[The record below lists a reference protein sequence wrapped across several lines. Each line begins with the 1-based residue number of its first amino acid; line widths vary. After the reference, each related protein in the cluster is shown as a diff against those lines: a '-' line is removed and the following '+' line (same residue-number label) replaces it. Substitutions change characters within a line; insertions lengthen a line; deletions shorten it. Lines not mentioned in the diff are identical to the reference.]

1 MLFRSIMNKFED
13 LERLQYLRQNNAI
26 TEQEFEEEK
35 KKILNS
41 TLSENTNRESKKVK
55 PKMKPSQIILVII
68 LTIVFIAVARIYN
81 IWAYSWI

>member
-1 MLFRSIMNKFED
+1 MSKFED

-35 KKILNS
+35 KRILNGTS
-41 TLSENTNRESKKVK
+41 SENTNRESKTVK
-55 PKMKPSQIILVII
+55 PKIKPSQIILVII
-68 LTIVFIAVARIYN
+68 LTIVFITVARIYN

>member
-1 MLFRSIMNKFED
+1 MNKFED

-35 KKILNS
+35 KRILNDTS
-41 TLSENTNRESKKVK
+41 SENTNRESKKVK

>member
-1 MLFRSIMNKFED
+1 MNKFED
-13 LERLQYLRQNNAI
+13 LERLQYLRENKAI
-26 TEQEFEEEK
+26 TEQEFEIEK
-35 KKILNS
+35 QRILNDTS
-41 TLSENTNRESKKVK
+41 SENTNRESRKVK

>member
-1 MLFRSIMNKFED
+1 MSKYEE

-35 KKILNS
+35 KRILNDTS
-41 TLSENTNRESKKVK
+41 SENPNRESKKVK

-68 LTIVFIAVARIYN
+68 LTIVFITVARIYN

>member
-1 MLFRSIMNKFED
+1 MSKFED

-35 KKILNS
+35 KRILNDTS
-41 TLSENTNRESKKVK
+41 SENTNRESKKVK

>member
-1 MLFRSIMNKFED
+1 MSKFED

-35 KKILNS
+35 KRILNGTS
-41 TLSENTNRESKKVK
+41 SENTNRESKKVK

-68 LTIVFIAVARIYN
+68 LTIVFITVARIYN

>member
-1 MLFRSIMNKFED
+1 MSKFED
-13 LERLQYLRQNNAI
+13 LERLQYLRENKAI
-26 TEQEFEEEK
+26 TDEEFETEK
-35 KKILNS
+35 KRILNS
-41 TLSENTNRESKKVK
+41 TSSENPNIESKKVK